1 MVISVSYWH
10 VCVTVY
16 IEMDQ
21 NDDGDDVSVTG
32 SYIERMYPNMGL
44 IDDDHE
50 LNKPRTQPE
59 SRLQ

>member
-1 MVISVSYWH
+1 
-10 VCVTVY
+10 
-16 IEMDQ
+16 MDN

-32 SYIERMYPNMGL
+32 SYIERLYPNMGL
-44 IDDDHE
+44 IDDEHE